1 MRAAIA
7 RADAALL
14 RPPHRARDVPPA
26 GGSRRGGDWLE
37 QLRQADAA
45 LRAAVARND
54 QQRFGG
60 AAAGASERADS

>member
-14 RPPHRARDVPPA
+14 RPARPA
-26 GGSRRGGDWLE
+26 RPARPSSGSGRGGQDWLE
-37 QLRQADAA
+37 QLRRADAA
-45 LRAAVARND
+45 LRAAVAAND

-60 AAAGASERADS
+60 DASGGAG